1 MNFRAFI
8 SFFVLFLLTSC
19 SALGSSARR
28 TATPDGAPATA
39 QAQAAGNARF
49 EAMVAASATAIH
61 LTAEATP
68 APTHA
73 PDLAATIAPAVTT
86 FAPSEPPRPTEL
98 PATTEVAPTVVASTV
113 AAPTEAAPTEAAP
126 TLQVPPET
134 PTSLPAPSEVAWEA
148 DPNALILR
156 YWSPDRSPGPYAVT
170 SIIPPLQIWGDGR
183 VIWLSSGTVNYQRQL
198 TEGYLS
204 PDQLREMLQRI
215 AAAGFF
221 AWKDFYQ
228 GAAPLPYRIL
238 AVKLAGRPAHRVW
251 VAENAPEGFG
261 DLVNYLLAL
270 PGNAGQ
276 AKPYVPAS
284 ALLRATQIPSPEPGS
299 DIPAWPEAGYSLE
312 EASAG
317 AGISIDGETLR
328 FAWNLVNEDPAA
340 PALVQSQ
347 GKSYY
352 ITLAVPRVSLC
363 TAPRDPAFDVTWSC
377 P

>member
-1 MNFRAFI
+1 MNLRAFI
-8 SFFVLFLLTSC
+8 SFLVLFLLTSC
-19 SALGSSARR
+19 SALGSSVER
-28 TATPDGAPATA
+28 TPAPDGAPATA
-39 QAQAAGNARF
+39 QAQATGNARF
-49 EAMVAASATAIH
+49 EALVAASATAIH
-61 LTAEATP
+61 LTAEAAPAEAANASATP
-68 APTHA
+68 APTHG

-86 FAPSEPPRPTEL
+86 FAPSDTPRPIEL
-98 PATTEVAPTVVASTV
+98 PAPTVVASTV
-113 AAPTEAAPTEAAP
+113 AAP

-134 PTSLPAPSEVAWEA
+134 PTSLPAPSEVAWQA
-148 DPNALILR
+148 DPNSLILR
-156 YWSPDRSPGPYAVT
+156 YWSPDRSPAPYTVT

-183 VIWLSSGTVNYQRQL
+183 VIWLSGGTVNYQRQL

-221 AWKDFYQ
+221 GWKDFYQ
-228 GAAPLPYRIL
+228 GAAPLPYHIL
-238 AVKLAGRPAHRVW
+238 AVKLAGQPARRVW

-261 DLVNYLLAL
+261 ALVNYLLAL

-276 AKPYVPAS
+276 AKPFVPAS

-299 DIPAWPEAGYSLE
+299 DIPAWPEAGSSLE

-317 AGISIDGETLR
+317 AGISVDGETLR
-328 FAWNLVNEDPAA
+328 FAWNLVNQHPAA

-352 ITLAVPRVSLC
+352 ITLAVPGVSLC